1 MRCSQRVQTS
11 DPRRHNTV
19 LVGLLA
25 VGIHVRMTF
34 LTPAFLA
41 MASSC
46 GHAKRPTRTERRPKL
61 VRTVRTLRRG
71 NTKTFSIASHR
82 GNTNHKQSCYVFFR
96 RKQNVGSQAIK
107 NIHAV
112 EYYID
117 LYRGKHEKGGH
128 L

>member
-71 NTKTFSIASHR
+71 NT
-82 GNTNHKQSCYVFFR
+82 NHKQSCYVFFR